1 MRVELA
7 YADRSLEVLIG
18 LDVPGGCTVRECV
31 ERSGLYRLNPAL
43 RQSRTAFAVFG
54 RHVEPDAPVSEGDR
68 IEVLLPLEIDP
79 REARRA
85 RAARR
90 AADGPT
96 RRGRR

>member
-1 MRVELA
+1 MRVELV
-7 YADRSLEVLIG
+7 YSDRGREVLIG
-18 LDVPGGCTVRECV
+18 LDVPRGCTVCECV
-31 ERSGLYRLNPAL
+31 ERSGLYRLNSAL
-43 RQSRTAFAVFG
+43 RRTRTGFAVFG

-79 REARRA
+79 KEARRA
-85 RAARR
+85 RAVRR